1 MNQAAA
7 KESLEPAGAT
17 VRSFV
22 AAPLPETLKAELF
35 SVAQSL
41 AGALPAVKWSRKIEN
56 LHVTIKFLGP
66 VAETRLGALAAAL
79 DRAVGDLPPFEIA
92 LRGLGAFPSL
102 QKAQVIWAG
111 VEDRTGGLARVSAA
125 VETLSAELGVGQ
137 REPRPFQPHVTLGRS
152 KPGVD
157 ARAALVPFADRA
169 FGLVAPARVDEL
181 HLYESRLGGAGS
193 TYILRSKAGLSG
205 WEPSEGS
212 QTLPRGA
219 PAGQARLR
227 SRDDSNKEKN

>member
-1 MNQAAA
+1 MSEGAATDG
-7 KESLEPAGAT
+7 LEGAGAT

-22 AAPLPETLKAELF
+22 AAPLPEALRAELF

-41 AGALPAVKWSRKIEN
+41 AGALPAVKWSRKVEN

-66 VAETRLGALAAAL
+66 VAETRIGELAGAL
-79 DRAVGDLPPFEIA
+79 DRAVGDLPRFGIA
-92 LRGLGAFPSL
+92 LRGLGAFPAL

-125 VETLSAELGVGQ
+125 IETLSAELGVGKS
-137 REPRPFQPHVTLGRS
+137 EPRPFQPHVTLGRS

-157 ARAALVPFADRA
+157 ARAALAPFADRA
-169 FGLVAPARVDEL
+169 FGPVAETRIDEL

-193 TYILRSKAGLSG
+193 TYLLRSKAAL
-205 WEPSEGS
+205 GS
-212 QTLPRGA
+212 K
-219 PAGQARLR
+219 
-227 SRDDSNKEKN
+227 KERN

>member
-7 KESLEPAGAT
+7 KQSMEAAGAT

-22 AAPLPETLKAELF
+22 AAPLPDALKTELL
-35 SVAQSL
+35 SAARSL
-41 AGALPAVKWSRKIEN
+41 AGALPAVKWSRKVEN

-66 VAETRLGALAAAL
+66 VAETRIGELAAAL
-79 DRAVGDLPPFEIA
+79 DRAIGDLSRFGIA

-102 QKAQVIWAG
+102 QKAHVIWAG

-125 VETLSAELGVGQ
+125 VETLSAELGIGKS
-137 REPRPFQPHVTLGRS
+137 EPRTFQPHVTLGRS

-157 ARAALVPFADRA
+157 ARAALALFADRA
-169 FGLVAPARVDEL
+169 FGPVAEVRIDEL

-193 TYILRSKAGLSG
+193 TYVLRSKAALG
-205 WEPSEGS
+205 P
-212 QTLPRGA
+212 
-219 PAGQARLR
+219 
-227 SRDDSNKEKN
+227 NKERN